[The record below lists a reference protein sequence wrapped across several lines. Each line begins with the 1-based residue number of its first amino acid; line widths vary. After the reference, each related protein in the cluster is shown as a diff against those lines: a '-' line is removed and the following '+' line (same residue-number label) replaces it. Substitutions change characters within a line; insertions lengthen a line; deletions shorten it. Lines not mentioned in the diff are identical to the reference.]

1 MRPNILMPIMTFMTK
16 YYHSFTFPNRYFSD
30 NLLNT
35 FRLTFFSAI
44 LCFAVS
50 CEEDPTII
58 GKKILPSSD
67 FVTVISTDTISV
79 SSYTMYT
86 DSVASSNPSYS
97 YLGQIYDPYFGTT
110 TAGFVT
116 QLRLTESGV
125 DEFFTVVD
133 SVKLCLTFTN
143 VQGNTGAG
151 HILKLSE
158 IAEQI
163 YNDSTYYSNKSVLLT
178 GYDVPDI
185 ELPELQADTINT
197 IVLDLPVEFGSYL
210 TRLPSMLKHSSSE
223 PDFRSFFKGLY
234 FRLTTTGD
242 PAFLTLSL
250 SPKTIYENYFV
261 VYYRDE
267 VNESKEFYFV
277 LDAVSRNA
285 CFNTYSHDF
294 TTAEPGKKIQH
305 INDGF
310 RDTLTYLQCFNGVF
324 IKMALPGLGN
334 IKSDPLFTGISV
346 NKARIICPAWYDG
359 SLYKPSTFP
368 FQIYLRFTDETGAKR
383 LVHDLDIYNQ
393 TYGNYPFFDGTIDTT
408 AGVYNMNIASFVQ
421 HYLEDT
427 GNKIKPEVEIF
438 LPSGSTKNAIFKAN
452 KSIKPAKFEFT
463 YTRF

>member
-1 MRPNILMPIMTFMTK
+1 MTK

-44 LCFAVS
+44 LFFAVS
-50 CEEDPTII
+50 CEEDPTTI
-58 GKKILPSSD
+58 GKKILPASD

-86 DSVASSNPSYS
+86 DSVASDNPTYS

-116 QLRLTESGV
+116 QLRLSDSGV
-125 DEFFTVVD
+125 DEFFAVD
-133 SVKLCLTFTN
+133 SVKLCLTLIN
-143 VQGNTGAG
+143 VQGNVEAG

-163 YNDSTYYSNKSVLLT
+163 YTDSTYYSNKSVLLT

-185 ELPELQADTINT
+185 ELPELKADTINT
-197 IVLDLPVEFGSYL
+197 IVLDIPVEFGSYL
-210 TRLPSMLKHSSSE
+210 TRLPSMLKHSNTE

-234 FRLTTTGD
+234 FRLTTMGD

-250 SPKTIYENYFV
+250 TPKTIYNNYFV

-267 VNESKEFYFV
+267 VDEPKEFYFI

-285 CFNTYSHDF
+285 YYNTYSHDF
-294 TTAEPGKKIQH
+294 DTAEPGKKIQH

-324 IKMALPGLGN
+324 IKIALPGLGN
-334 IKSDPLFTGISV
+334 IKNDPLYTGISV

-359 SLYKPSTFP
+359 SFYKPSTFP
-368 FQIYLRFTDETGAKR
+368 SQIYLRYIDDTGTKK

-408 AGVYNMNIASFVQ
+408 AGVYNLNIASYVQ
-421 HYLEDT
+421 NYLEDT
-427 GNKIKPEVEIF
+427 DNKLKPEVEIF
-438 LPSGSTKNAIFKAN
+438 LPSGSTKNAILKAN
-452 KSIKPAKFEFT
+452 SSSNPVKFEFT